1 MLGIPGLA
9 GFGHNFIFIDT
20 NEDSPVDSPS
30 DTPADDGVNGEIE
43 NHGNTKKSE
52 QRAGAF
58 VGVVAA
64 GMVAALS
71 LLFAARASRRRR
83 IIGRQLKHQK
93 LEEIM
98 TDDESNQYSMSDHDT
113 APDNGEDMWF
123 ANIVDD
129 QDSGIISWG
138 SQTPSMASHL
148 NKACYYPSRGIQFE
162 EGIQYHDCNGPA
174 CDLCWADTQSGYSLP
189 AIPGMSSSRS
199 RKDNLVHDTVV
210 L

>member
-9 GFGHNFIFIDT
+9 GFGHNFKFRDT
-20 NEDSPVDSPS
+20 NEDSPVDDS
-30 DTPADDGVNGEIE
+30 PADDGVIDEIE
-43 NHGNTKKSE
+43 NHGNTKESE

-93 LEEIM
+93 LEEIL

-113 APDNGEDMWF
+113 APDDGEDMWF

-148 NKACYYPSRGIQFE
+148 YKASYYPSRGVQFE
-162 EGIQYHDCNGPA
+162 EGPHYHDCNSPD
-174 CDLCWADTQSGYSLP
+174 CNSCWADTQTGYSRP
-189 AIPGMSSSRS
+189 AIIPSTSSSRS
-199 RKDNLVHDTVV
+199 RKENLVHDTVM